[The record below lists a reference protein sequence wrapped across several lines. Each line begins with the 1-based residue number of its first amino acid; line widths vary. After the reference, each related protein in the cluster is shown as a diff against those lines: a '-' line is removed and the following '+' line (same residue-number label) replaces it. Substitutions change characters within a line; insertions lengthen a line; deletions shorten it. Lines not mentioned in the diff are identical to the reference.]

1 VQNTH
6 NASSPGLPSG
16 GAPDGGLEDTA
27 DEPDTT
33 YPRADEEGST
43 WELYQDE
50 GTFPAWL

>member
-6 NASSPGLPSG
+6 NTSSPGLPVG
-16 GAPDGGLEDTA
+16 GDPDPAEED
-27 DEPDTT
+27 DGPDTT
-33 YPRADEEGST
+33 YPRHDEEGST